1 MSCWHIDAED
11 PKSATL
17 ENGIASVNDVP
28 GVKELDVDQVL
39 AQLGAGRLGDVVGV
53 SICPSS

>member
-17 ENGIASVNDVP
+17 ENDIASVNDVP
-28 GVKELDVDQVL
+28 GVKELDGDQVL
-39 AQLGAGRLGDVVGV
+39 AQQGAGHLGDVVV
-53 SICPSS
+53 VFICPSS

>member
-17 ENGIASVNDVP
+17 ENGIASVNDVA
-28 GVKELDVDQVL
+28 GFKELDVDQVL